1 MLQLDIQ
8 NAFNSVPHEVIIDQL
23 TKQGV
28 TAQFI
33 NYLEIF
39 LKARHAEL
47 IEVVECGVPQ
57 GDPLSM
63 LLFCI
68 ATNPILD
75 AITSEKLDFVA
86 YADDVVVDIKTEPWQ
101 EDDKLK
107 WLSRKYKEIGL
118 TLNVE
123 KSHST
128 CEKGE
133 VEFMG

>member
-1 MLQLDIQ
+1 
-8 NAFNSVPHEVIIDQL
+8 
-23 TKQGV
+23 
-28 TAQFI
+28 
-33 NYLEIF
+33 
-39 LKARHAEL
+39 
-47 IEVVECGVPQ
+47 
-57 GDPLSM
+57 M